1 MCNLILAKKSGLFLM
16 TGFLFIISFTSL
28 YAQQDII
35 INKDN
40 TRPETM
46 RQLNSTYVSSL
57 MIARHNGYNEIRWST
72 PGETTAPKLFIEY
85 SFDGINFLSAGQV
98 LSTDGNYNYKHYIM
112 DTRPL
117 LYRIRIGTIGE
128 NLSYSKPVLLD
139 GIDIPPVQIY
149 TTIVKGNTVNARAQ
163 FPVEKVTIVS
173 GDGLQVFTK
182 DINGSRDFIPIVIP
196 SLNRGLYFITFYG
209 NDWKSTSRFFYHS

>member
-1 MCNLILAKKSGLFLM
+1 MCSPILAKKSGLFLM
-16 TGFLFIISFTSL
+16 TGFLFIISFTPL

-46 RQLNSTYVSSL
+46 RQLNSAYVSPL
-57 MIARHNGYNEIRWST
+57 LITRHNGYNEIHWSAL
-72 PGETTAPKLFIEY
+72 GRTTAPKLFIEY

-98 LSTDGNYNYKHYIM
+98 LSTDGNYNYKHYTM

-117 LYRIRIGTIGE
+117 LYRIGIGTTGE
-128 NLSYSKPVLLD
+128 NLSYSKTVLLD
-139 GIDIPPVQIY
+139 GIDILPVQIY

-173 GDGLQVFTK
+173 GDGQQVFTK
-182 DINGSRDFIPIVIP
+182 DINGARDFIPIVIP